1 MKNKELKYNVF
12 LVDADILM
20 EVIELAKKNGK
31 KYGDSMQEEFDI
43 VLKKYPEK
51 FEFLG
56 ATKDD
61 VDMLAGNLREKG
73 LKILNLKEADRRKKE
88 KK

>member
-12 LVDADILM
+12 LVNANILM

-31 KYGDSMQEEFDI
+31 VYGDSMQEEFDI
-43 VLKKYPEK
+43 VLKKHPEE

-61 VDMLAGNLREKG
+61 VDMITGNLREKG
-73 LKILNLKEADRRKKE
+73 LKIKNLKEVDRKK
-88 KK
+88 KKQ